1 MLNFPYIWGDGS
13 GALQFTNGCIFQ
25 YPASVKI
32 PANVTTVS
40 DSAGAFRNHIEV
52 VSIEFDSGS
61 QLGTL
66 GNNSFSGCTGL
77 KSVKFTTAQGLTIPN
92 SCFYGDTSLEVV
104 TFSGS
109 INAGSAIS
117 AFFNCYAL
125 TQATLEH
132 ILSKIGNNQI
142 AQSMFDNCTSITSVT
157 LPDSVTTIGANAF
170 RGCTSLVEI
179 DFNNAIGFNG
189 LGVIANCTSLKKV
202 TFGDIPG
209 SEYNPLSTGN
219 IWSGCTAIE
228 DVVIPSGWNRNLLIS
243 NGTSNFTNV
252 LTHDSMVA
260 MINNL
265 YDYSG
270 GTAHALTLGTANLA
284 RLSAAEIDIATAKN
298 WSLA

>member
-1 MLNFPYIWGDGS
+1 MQFSNNGS
-13 GALQFTNGCIFQ
+13 FQ
-25 YPASVKI
+25 YPANVKI
-32 PANVTTVS
+32 PTNVTTVS
-40 DSAGAFRNHIEV
+40 DSAGAFRNHAEV

-66 GNNSFSGCTGL
+66 ANNSFSGCTGL
-77 KSVKFTTAQGLTIPN
+77 KSIKFTTTLGLTIPN
-92 SCFYGDTSLEVV
+92 SCFYGNTSLETV
-104 TFSGS
+104 TF
-109 INAGSAIS
+109 AGSLNVGSAVS

-125 TQATLEH
+125 TQTTLEH

-142 AQSMFDNCTSITSVT
+142 AQSMFDNCTSITAVNV
-157 LPDSVTTIGANAF
+157 PDSVTTIGANAF
-170 RGCTSLVEI
+170 RGCKSLVEI
-179 DFNNAIGFNG
+179 DFNNAIVFSGQ
-189 LGVIANCTSLKKV
+189 GVIANCTSLKKV

-270 GTAHALTLGTANLA
+270 GTAHALTLGATNLA
-284 RLSAAEIDIATAKN
+284 RLSAEEIAVATAKN
-298 WSLA
+298 WSLT